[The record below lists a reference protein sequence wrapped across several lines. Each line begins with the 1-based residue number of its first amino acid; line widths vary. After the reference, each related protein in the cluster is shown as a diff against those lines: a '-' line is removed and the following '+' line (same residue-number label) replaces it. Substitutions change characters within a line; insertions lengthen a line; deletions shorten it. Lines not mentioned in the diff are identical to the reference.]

1 MRVRA
6 ISGCTDCRCTNA
18 NSHATA
24 HGIATGDMTMTDVTD
39 MTMTDMTASDMTMT
53 DMTASATTSTTSC
66 HGVSRNAGRR
76 NQCGAE
82 NCYQLFHFFDPHIIV
97 EC

>member
-24 HGIATGDMTMTDVTD
+24 HGIATGDMTMTDVT
-39 MTMTDMTASDMTMT
+39 MTDMTASDMTMT
-53 DMTASATTSTTSC
+53 DMTASATTSYQV
-66 HGVSRNAGRR
+66 HGVG
-76 NQCGAE
+76 GATKWHHGW
-82 NCYQLFHFFDPHIIV
+82 C
-97 EC
+97 